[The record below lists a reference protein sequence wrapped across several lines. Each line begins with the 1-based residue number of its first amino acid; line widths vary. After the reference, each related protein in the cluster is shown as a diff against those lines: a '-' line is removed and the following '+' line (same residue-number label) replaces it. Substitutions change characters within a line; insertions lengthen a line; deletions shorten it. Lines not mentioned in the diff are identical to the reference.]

1 MSNQP
6 GIQKAGSVEIVE
18 LNLITSTNS
27 VFDLRDF
34 LVEFNL
40 YEDIFSNNL
49 YGDILLSDSRNLID
63 LAPIIGEEYLNV
75 EFVTPSFK
83 EGGHYIKKTFRV
95 FKVSDRAVVRDNST
109 QLFVLHFASI
119 ELFFD
124 IQLPLFKSFK
134 GKAHEIVSNL
144 YFDYLAS
151 NRNFLITEKGFN
163 TETPF
168 TPLVTIN
175 ETSNDIKFVSPGWTP
190 LKCINWIASKSIPKD
205 GLSKN
210 YLFFET
216 NRAFY
221 FGSLEAIFRDSYEN
235 KNILTTYTLAPNNI
249 RNKGA
254 VDVNREL
261 SLVQSVQMIE
271 STDHVKNYTNGYL
284 ANRLITL
291 DVLNKKYELFDYD
304 YVDDYFKNY
313 HTSGKG
319 SQSKPVFDVNGPR
332 NPAVSI
338 SFYPINSKL
347 FNNFPGNISEK
358 IKEIYGNRKSSLLGL
373 TNIKLNLAVP
383 GRTDIEA
390 GRMIY
395 FKFPAL
401 GPASEE
407 DTNMDKIDKNY
418 SGYYLITA
426 IHHRVTSQ
434 EHTMSM
440 EVIKDSLRIEE

>member
-1 MSNQP
+1 MSNVP
-6 GIQKAGSVEIVE
+6 LQKAGSVEIVE
-18 LNLITSTNS
+18 LNLISSTNTI
-27 VFDLRDF
+27 FDLKDF

-63 LAPIIGEEYLNV
+63 VAPIIGEEYLNV

-83 EGGHYIKKTFRV
+83 EAGHFIKKTFRV
-95 FKVSDRAVVRDNST
+95 FKVSDRKVVRDNNT

-134 GKAHEIVSNL
+134 GRAHDIVNEL

-151 NRNFLITEKGFN
+151 NRNVLLTEKGYN
-163 TETPF
+163 AETPV
-168 TPLVTIN
+168 TPLVLIN

-205 GLSKN
+205 GAAKN

-221 FGSLEAIFRDSYEN
+221 FGSLESIFRDATEN
-235 KNILTTYTLAPNNI
+235 KNILGTYSLAPNNI
-249 RNKGA
+249 RNKGV
-254 VDVNREL
+254 VDINREL
-261 SLVQSVQMIE
+261 TIVQSVDMVD
-271 STDHVKNYTNGYL
+271 STDHIKNYTNGYL
-284 ANRLITL
+284 ANRLVTL
-291 DVLNKKYELFDYD
+291 DVVNKKYELVDYD
-304 YVDDYFKNY
+304 YVDDYFNHY

-319 SQSKPVFDVNGPR
+319 NLAKPVFDVNGPR
-332 NPAVSI
+332 NPAASI
-338 SFYPINSKL
+338 SFYPINPKL
-347 FNNFPGNISEK
+347 FNNFPGNVSEK
-358 IKEIYGNRKSSLLGL
+358 MKEIYGNRKSSLLGL
-373 TNIKLNLAVP
+373 TNVKLNLAVP
-383 GRTDIEA
+383 GRTDVEA
-390 GRMIY
+390 GRVIY

-401 GPASEE
+401 GPASQE
-407 DTNMDKIDKNY
+407 DTNMDKIDKDY

-426 IHHRVTSQ
+426 IHHRVTAQ